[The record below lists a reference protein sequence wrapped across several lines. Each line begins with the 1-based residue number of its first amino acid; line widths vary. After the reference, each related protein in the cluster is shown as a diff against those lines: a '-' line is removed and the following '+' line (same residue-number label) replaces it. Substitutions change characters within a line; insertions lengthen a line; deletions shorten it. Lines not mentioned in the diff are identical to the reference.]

1 MDQTVAAPAGSAP
14 KTDARRSLRR
24 DNLFLR
30 LFALSKIPLIW
41 YVRPRI
47 VTLDDDQV
55 VIVVPLRRRNKNH
68 HGTMYFGAL
77 AIGADL
83 AAGLVAM
90 GTIEEVRRETGTKI
104 SFVFKDVSA
113 RFLRRP
119 DGDVHFTCHE
129 NAAVRAL
136 IQRAIASGAREELA
150 VPVTCTVPSTTG
162 DEPVAEF
169 VLTISVKKKT

>member
-1 MDQTVAAPAGSAP
+1 MDQTVAAPAGSTP
-14 KTDARRSLRR
+14 KTDGRRSLRR

-41 YVRPRI
+41 YVRPKI

-55 VIVVPLRRRNKNH
+55 VIAVPLRRRNKNH

-90 GTIEEVRRETGTKI
+90 GTIEEVRRKSGTRI
-104 SFVFKDVSA
+104 SFVFKDVNA

-119 DGDVHFTCHE
+119 DGDVHFTCRQ

-150 VPVTCTVPSTTG
+150 VHVTCTVPSTTA

-169 VLTISVKKKT
+169 VLTISVKKKA